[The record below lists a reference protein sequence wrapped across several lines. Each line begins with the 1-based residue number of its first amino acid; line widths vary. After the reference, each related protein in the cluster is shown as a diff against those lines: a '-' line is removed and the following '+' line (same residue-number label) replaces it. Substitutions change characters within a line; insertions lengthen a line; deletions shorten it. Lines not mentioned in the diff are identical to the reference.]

1 MPRAKSI
8 TVELSQRALIGRIA
22 RRLRRRGQQLR
33 ADRRGG
39 TLRHMLVDVKKGEV
53 IETDVDLDK
62 LARKLEVLQPWEQAP
77 SR

>member
-1 MPRAKSI
+1 MPKAKPV
-8 TVELSQRALIGRIA
+8 TVELSHRALIGRIA

-53 IETDVDLDK
+53 VETDVNLDK
-62 LARKLEVLQPWEQAP
+62 LARRLEVLQPWEKVP